1 MAIINPTI
9 NLVARPGMTLPS
21 PWVFT
26 RDGSELDPA
35 LLNKVTGAS
44 ESEKRA
50 KAATGTF
57 ITATTTLGSA
67 AANLLRH
74 DYSASNDSAEA
85 GTYNGF
91 LLEAGSENLLLTHT
105 PSISTRNLTTWSKVG
120 TVMPASALGK
130 GIKDVA
136 SITGD
141 NTATLLPA
149 DALVYKEVSSLT
161 SGSTYTLSAFFKSVS
176 GAASVGLKGLSAAP
190 SNTDAVSSS
199 RTVSSPYNWVMFTS
213 KFTAAA
219 NNFVAISAAR
229 DCYVDRVQLE
239 KDNCTSSILLDSKIR
254 AAESLYYPGTPSGAS
269 LLDPY
274 EGTVY
279 VMFKPNENVE
289 NIAGINVGVCQ
300 LGASVGT
307 GTLLRLVVRLQSDT
321 AASANWKLFGSLIS
335 GSTEQSAIQTIPNAD
350 WPSDNWFKV
359 AVRYRAGETNSLR
372 MSVNGKDVVYSP
384 LADPILSTLHGTG
397 LSVTTSSGTSGEST
411 APILLGKVKSV
422 QVAAGTPS
430 PYYTLDGSLMH
441 FAYFPKALSDTDLKA
456 ITS

>member
-26 RDGSELDPA
+26 RDGSELSTT
-35 LLNKVTGAS
+35 LVSKITGAS
-44 ESEKRA
+44 DSEKRA
-50 KAATGTF
+50 KAATGAF
-57 ITATTTLGSA
+57 ITATTALGSA
-67 AANLLRH
+67 AANQLRH

-91 LLEAGSENLLLTHT
+91 LLEAGSENLLLTHS
-105 PSISTRNLTTWSKVG
+105 PVIDTRILTGWSRVG
-120 TVMPASALGK
+120 TPAPTSATGK

-136 SITGD
+136 STTGT
-141 NTATLLPA
+141 NTATLLSP
-149 DALVYKEVSSLT
+149 DTLVYKPVTELSS
-161 SGSTYTLSAFFKSVS
+161 GATYTLSAFFKSSS
-176 GAASVGLKGLSAAP
+176 GAAYVGLKGLTAAP
-190 SNTDAVSSS
+190 TTLSSFPTT
-199 RTVSSPYNWVMFTS
+199 RLVSSPYNWVMLTS
-213 KFTAAA
+213 RFTAGTL
-219 NNFVAISAAR
+219 NYVAISALSS
-229 DCYVDRVQLE
+229 CYVDRVQLE
-239 KDNCTSSILLDSKIR
+239 KDNCTSSIPLDSKIR

-300 LGASVGT
+300 LGGSGGT
-307 GTLLRLVVRLQSDT
+307 LRLVVRLQSNAT
-321 AASANWKLFGSLIS
+321 ANWSLYGSIIS
-335 GSTEQSAIQTIPNAD
+335 GGTEQSAIQTIPNAD

-372 MSVNGKDVVYSP
+372 MSFNGKDVVYYD
-384 LADPILSTLHGTG
+384 LTDTILTTLNNAG
-397 LSVTTSSGTSGEST
+397 LSVTASSGTSGETT
-411 APILLGKVKSV
+411 APILLGKVKM
-422 QVAAGTPS
+422 AATGTS
-430 PYYTLDGSLMH
+430 TYCTLDGSLMH
-441 FAYFPKALSDTDLKA
+441 FAYFPKALSDIDLRA

>member
-26 RDGSELDPA
+26 RDGSELTTA
-35 LLNKVTGAS
+35 LNKITGAND
-44 ESEKRA
+44 SEKRA
-50 KAATGTF
+50 KAATGAF

-67 AANLLRH
+67 AANQLRH

-91 LLEAGSENLLLTHT
+91 LLEAGSENLLLTHSPT
-105 PSISTRNLTTWSKVG
+105 IDTRNLTGWSRVG
-120 TVMPASALGK
+120 TSTPTSATGK

-136 SITGD
+136 STTGT
-141 NTATLLPA
+141 NTATLLSP
-149 DALVYKEVSSLT
+149 DTLVYKAVTGLSS
-161 SGSTYTLSAFFKSVS
+161 GATYTLSAFFKSTS
-176 GAASVGLKGLSAAP
+176 YGAAPVGLKGLSATPTTSDVPA
-190 SNTDAVSSS
+190 T
-199 RTVSSPYNWVMFTS
+199 RTVSSPYNWVMLTS
-213 KFTAAA
+213 RFTAGTT
-219 NNFVAISAAR
+219 NYVAISAASS
-229 DCYVDRVQLE
+229 CYVDRVQLE

-300 LGASVGT
+300 LGGSGGT
-307 GTLLRLVVRLQSDT
+307 LRLVVRLQSNAT
-321 AASANWKLFGSLIS
+321 ANWSLFGSLIIS
-335 GSTEQSAIQTIPNAD
+335 NTEQSAIQTIPNAD

-372 MSVNGKDVVYSP
+372 MSFNGKDVVYYDLTDS
-384 LADPILSTLHGTG
+384 ILTTLNNAG
-397 LSVTTSSGTSGEST
+397 LSVTASSGTSGETT
-411 APILLGKVKSV
+411 APILLGKVKM
-422 QVAAGTPS
+422 AATGTS
-430 PYYTLDGSLMH
+430 TYCTLDGSLMH
-441 FAYFPKALSDTDLKA
+441 FAYFPKALSDIDLRA

>member
-91 LLEAGSENLLLTHT
+91 LLEAGSENLLLTQ
-105 PSISTRNLTTWSKVG
+105 SIDTRNLTTWLRVTG
-120 TVMPASALGK
+120 TPTPDSAPGK

-136 SITGD
+136 STTGA

-149 DALVYKEVSSLT
+149 GALVYKAVANLT

-213 KFTAAA
+213 KFTATT
-219 NNFVAISAAR
+219 NNVVAISAAN

-254 AAESLYYPGTPSGAS
+254 AAESLYYPGTSSGAS

-289 NIAGINVGVCQ
+289 NIANINVGVCQ

-307 GTLLRLVVRLQSDT
+307 GTLLRLVVRLQPAD
-321 AASANWKLFGSLIS
+321 S
-335 GSTEQSAIQTIPNAD
+335 GL
-350 WPSDNWFKV
+350 
-359 AVRYRAGETNSLR
+359 AGPPT
-372 MSVNGKDVVYSP
+372 SP
-384 LADPILSTLHGTG
+384 TMAT
-397 LSVTTSSGTSGEST
+397 
-411 APILLGKVKSV
+411 
-422 QVAAGTPS
+422 
-430 PYYTLDGSLMH
+430 
-441 FAYFPKALSDTDLKA
+441 
-456 ITS
+456 